1 MKAKFED
8 GTRVQLKSGGPIM
21 TVDSYDENTQKYLCE
36 WFKDG
41 KLYKESF
48 RETSLEEFVPGEFGI
63 Y

>member
-1 MKAKFED
+1 MTAKFED

-21 TVDSYDENTQKYLCE
+21 TVDSYDENTKKYLCE

-48 RETSLEEFVPGEFGI
+48 RETSLEEFVSGGFGV